1 MNFSSF
7 FFLHFRREKN
17 SFESEVSGFDE
28 SRESWLVMN
37 FANCEDFAKSLSDRN
52 MIYWVID
59 VFCPR
64 VRASKFKKSTDKLL
78 DKILFEYFSSTSI
91 NYGNE

>member
-1 MNFSSF
+1 MNFSFF
-7 FFLHFRREKN
+7 FFLHLGREKN

-37 FANCEDFAKSLSDRN
+37 FANCEDFAKSLSERN

-64 VRASKFKKSTDKLL
+64 VHTVQASNFKKNHGLVNRR
-78 DKILFEYFSSTSI
+78 KIYLI
-91 NYGNE
+91 NFICGNE